1 MTLEATLPV
10 TSFAFIPSC
19 DRALSEQALV
29 LCDLI
34 NDASAFSGSVAIGEP
49 RRMIQEALTAA
60 YAAAQSD
67 DWDNAGSR
75 RVEPSTYRY
84 AEHFLSLLPSG
95 VSFPEI
101 TVDTD
106 GEIFFE
112 WARGPRQVFSVSVGR
127 DGTLTYAG
135 LFGHNK
141 IHGTEYLRE
150 ALPSV
155 ISDCLERL
163 SARSGL

>member
-1 MTLEATLPV
+1 MTMETTLPV
-10 TSFAFIPSC
+10 TTFAFFPSC
-19 DRALSEQALV
+19 NRALSEQAV
-29 LCDLI
+29 ALCDLI
-34 NDASAFSGSVAIGEP
+34 NNASAFSGSITIGEP
-49 RRMIQEALTAA
+49 RRVAQEALAVA
-60 YAAAQSD
+60 YASAQFD
-67 DWDNAGSR
+67 DWDDAGSR
-75 RVEPSTYRY
+75 GVEASTYSY
-84 AEHFLSLLPSG
+84 AEQFLRLLSSN

-101 TVDTD
+101 AVDTE

-112 WARGPRQVFSVSVGR
+112 WGQGHRQVFSVSVGR

-163 SARSGL
+163 FAPFGP